1 MIGLESAALTHPGL
15 RRAVNEDSLLARDPV
30 FLVADGMGGHESGD
44 RASRAAIEAFSGVF
58 GATPDGAPTPQ
69 IEAVLDRA
77 RAAVAGIS
85 AQTERG
91 AGCTLTGAI
100 RTSVDGVP
108 HWYLLNIG
116 DSRVYLQ
123 RGSELVQVTRDHS
136 LQEELRAE
144 GSSDAA
150 RVSRNV
156 ITRALGS
163 LDSRHD
169 AWMVPI
175 ENGTRMLI
183 CSDGLTTE
191 VSDADLLA
199 VLAMGGRAEATAEEL
214 VRRACAAGGR
224 DNISVVIVDV
234 VSGGTG
240 SDAQGEA
247 DDEDELDRTIERTRP
262 GVRANPSLSER
273 S

>member
-1 MIGLESAALTHPGL
+1 MIGLEAAALTHPGL

-30 FLVADGMGGHESGD
+30 FLVADGMGGHDAGD
-44 RASRAAIEAFSGVF
+44 RASRAAIDVFSGRF
-58 GATPDGAPTPQ
+58 AAAPEGVPITQ
-69 IEAVLDRA
+69 IEGAIDSA
-77 RAAVAGIS
+77 RATVAGLS
-85 AQTERG
+85 AQSERG

-100 RTSVDGVP
+100 RTSVEGAP
-108 HWYLLNIG
+108 HWYVLNIG
-116 DSRVYLQ
+116 DSRVYLH

-144 GSSDAA
+144 GSADAE

-169 AWMVPI
+169 AWLVPI
-175 ENGTRMLI
+175 EPGTRMLI

-191 VSDADLLA
+191 VDDDELCA
-199 VLAMGGRAEATAEEL
+199 VLTTTADAGSAADEL

-224 DNISVVIVDV
+224 DNITVVLVDAAERGAAP
-234 VSGGTG
+234 SAEP
-240 SDAQGEA
+240 DA
-247 DDEDELDRTIERTRP
+247 EDENDRTIERTRP
-262 GVRANPSLSER
+262 GRRV
-273 S
+273 

>member
-1 MIGLESAALTHPGL
+1 MIRLEAAALTHPGL

-30 FLVADGMGGHESGD
+30 FLVADGMGGHDAGD
-44 RASRAAIEAFSGVF
+44 RASHAAIAAFSGRF
-58 GATPDGAPTPQ
+58 AATPEGIPITQ
-69 IEAVLDRA
+69 IEAAIDSA
-77 RAAVAGIS
+77 RAAVAGLS

-100 RTSVDGVP
+100 RTSVEGVP
-108 HWYLLNIG
+108 HWYVLNIG
-116 DSRVYLQ
+116 DSRVYLH

-144 GSSDAA
+144 GSADAE

-169 AWMVPI
+169 AWLVPI
-175 ENGTRMLI
+175 EAGTRVLI

-191 VSDADLLA
+191 VGDDDLRA
-199 VLAMGGRAEATAEEL
+199 VLTRTADVDAAADEL

-224 DNISVVIVDV
+224 DNITVVLVEV
-234 VSGGTG
+234 AGGG
-240 SDAQGEA
+240 SAPNGGF
-247 DDEDELDRTIERTRP
+247 DDEDENDRTIERTRP
-262 GVRANPSLSER
+262 GVRA
-273 S
+273 